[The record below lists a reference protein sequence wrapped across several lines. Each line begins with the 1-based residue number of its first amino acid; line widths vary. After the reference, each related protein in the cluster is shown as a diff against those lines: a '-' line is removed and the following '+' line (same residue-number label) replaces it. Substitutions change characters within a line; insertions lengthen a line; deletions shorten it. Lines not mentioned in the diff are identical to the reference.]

1 MATQSELDEA
11 WAAADEYELLWHRA
25 REGCRGA
32 QRGLERA
39 LARLRR
45 ERSLAGELRLALT
58 QERALRWKAEAEA
71 RSLENKVQRLSLR
84 IIELWGK
91 EAE

>member
-1 MATQSELDEA
+1 MKSELDEA

-25 REGCRGA
+25 RDGARGA

-45 ERSLAGELRLALT
+45 ERTRAEELLLEVAH
-58 QERALRWKAEAEA
+58 ERSMRAKAEAEA
-71 RSLENKVQRLSLR
+71 RSLKNKVQRLSLR
-84 IIELWGK
+84 VIELWGK

>member
-1 MATQSELDEA
+1 VSQSELDEA

-32 QRGLERA
+32 TRGLERA

-45 ERSLAGELRLALT
+45 ERSRSGELLLART

-71 RSLENKVQRLSLR
+71 RSLKNKVQRLSLR
-84 IIELWGK
+84 LMESWSK
-91 EAE
+91 EAR

>member
-1 MATQSELDEA
+1 VKSELDEA

-39 LARLRR
+39 AGRLRR
-45 ERSLAGELRLALT
+45 ERERSEELQLDLAH
-58 QERALRWKAEAEA
+58 ERSMRAKAEAEA
-71 RSLENKVQRLSLR
+71 RSLQNKVERLSLR
-84 IIELWGK
+84 ILELWG
-91 EAE
+91 AE

>member
-1 MATQSELDEA
+1 VKSELEEA
-11 WAAADEYELLWHRA
+11 WAAADEFELLWHRA
-25 REGCRGA
+25 REGSRGA

-39 LARLRR
+39 MARYRR
-45 ERSLAGELRLALT
+45 EKARADENYLALT
-58 QERALRWKAEAEA
+58 YERARRWRAEAEVK
-71 RSLENKVQRLSLR
+71 SLENKVERLSLR

>member
-1 MATQSELDEA
+1 VKSELEEA
-11 WAAADEYELLWHRA
+11 WAAADEFELLWHRA

-45 ERSLAGELRLALT
+45 ERARSGELLLSLT

-84 IIELWGK
+84 LMESWGK
-91 EAE
+91 EAK

>member
-1 MATQSELDEA
+1 VKSELEEA

-39 LARLRR
+39 AGRLRR
-45 ERSLAGELRLALT
+45 EREKSEELLLDLAH
-58 QERALRWKAEAEA
+58 ERAMRSKAEAEV
-71 RSLENKVQRLSLR
+71 RSLEKKVQRLSLK
-84 IIELWGK
+84 ILQLWG
-91 EAE
+91 AE

>member
-1 MATQSELDEA
+1 MSQSELDEA
-11 WAAADEYELLWHRA
+11 WAAADEYELLWLRA

-45 ERSLAGELRLALT
+45 EQSRAGELLLALT
-58 QERALRWKAEAEA
+58 QERALRWKAEAEVQ
-71 RSLENKVQRLSLR
+71 SLENKVQRLSLR
-84 IIELWGK
+84 LMESWSK
-91 EAE
+91 EAK

>member
-1 MATQSELDEA
+1 VSQTELDAA

-25 REGCRGA
+25 REGSRGA

-45 ERSLAGELRLALT
+45 EREKSEELLLELAH
-58 QERALRWKAEAEA
+58 ERTMRAKAEAEA
-71 RSLENKVQRLSLR
+71 RSLQNKVQRLSLR
-84 IIELWGK
+84 ILELWG
-91 EAE
+91 AE

>member
-1 MATQSELDEA
+1 MKSELDEA
-11 WAAADEYELLWHRA
+11 WAAADEFELLWHRA

-45 ERSLAGELRLALT
+45 ERSRSGELLLSLT

-84 IIELWGK
+84 LMESWSK
-91 EAE
+91 EAK

>member
-1 MATQSELDEA
+1 VKSELEEA
-11 WAAADEYELLWHRA
+11 WAAADEFELLWLRA

-39 LARLRR
+39 AGRLRR
-45 ERSLAGELRLALT
+45 EREKSEELTLELAH
-58 QERALRWKAEAEA
+58 ERSMRAKAEADA

-84 IIELWGK
+84 ILELWSK

>member
-1 MATQSELDEA
+1 VSQSELDEA
-11 WAAADEYELLWHRA
+11 WAAADEFELLWHRA
-25 REGCRGA
+25 REGSRGA

-45 ERSLAGELRLALT
+45 ERERNADLLLELAH
-58 QERALRWKAEAEA
+58 ERTMRAKAEAEV

-84 IIELWGK
+84 ILELWG
-91 EAE
+91 AE

>member
-1 MATQSELDEA
+1 VSQSELDEA

-45 ERSLAGELRLALT
+45 ETVRANENCLALAN
-58 QERALRWKAEAEA
+58 ERALRWKAETEA
-71 RSLENKVQRLSLR
+71 RSLQKKVERLSLT
-84 IIELWGK
+84 IIELWGR

>member
-32 QRGLERA
+32 TRGL
-39 LARLRR
+39 
-45 ERSLAGELRLALT
+45 
-58 QERALRWKAEAEA
+58 ERALRWKAEAEA

>member
-1 MATQSELDEA
+1 MSQNELDEA

-25 REGCRGA
+25 REGARGA

-45 ERSLAGELRLALT
+45 EKARADETYLALT
-58 QERALRWKAEAEA
+58 HERALRWKAEAEA
-71 RSLENKVQRLSLR
+71 SSLQKKVERLSLR

>member
-1 MATQSELDEA
+1 MKSELDEA

-25 REGCRGA
+25 REGSRGA

-45 ERSLAGELRLALT
+45 ERERNADLLLELAHEQT
-58 QERALRWKAEAEA
+58 MRARAEAEA
-71 RSLENKVQRLSLR
+71 RSLQNKVQRLSLR
-84 IIELWGK
+84 ILELWG
-91 EAE
+91 AE

>member
-1 MATQSELDEA
+1 MSQNELDEA

-45 ERSLAGELRLALT
+45 ERERIADLLLELAH
-58 QERALRWKAEAEA
+58 ERAMRAKAETEA

-84 IIELWGK
+84 ILELWG
-91 EAE
+91 AE

>member
-1 MATQSELDEA
+1 VKTELEEA

-39 LARLRR
+39 AGRLRR
-45 ERSLAGELRLALT
+45 EREKSEELQLDLAH
-58 QERALRWKAEAEA
+58 ERSMRAKAEAEV
-71 RSLENKVQRLSLR
+71 RSLEKKVQRLSLR
-84 IIELWGK
+84 ILELWG
-91 EAE
+91 AE

>member
-1 MATQSELDEA
+1 MKSELEEA
-11 WAAADEYELLWHRA
+11 WAAADEFELLWHRA

-45 ERSLAGELRLALT
+45 ERARCEELLLELASERSLR
-58 QERALRWKAEAEA
+58 ERAEAEA
-71 RSLENKVQRLSLR
+71 RSLQNKVQRLSLR
-84 IIELWGK
+84 ILELWG
-91 EAE
+91 AE